1 MTVAG
6 KSSEQR
12 SFRKNIKHATAPL
25 CFGIYQL
32 NATRLNTTLNL
43 TSLGS
48 LLNEF
53 GIQVIRVYM
62 KLECHTPEYH
72 IVNYMHAVTILEL
85 CCVKFSNV

>member
-1 MTVAG
+1 M
-6 KSSEQR
+6 K
-12 SFRKNIKHATAPL
+12 
-25 CFGIYQL
+25 YQL
-32 NATRLNTTLNL
+32 NATRLNTILNL

-72 IVNYMHAVTILEL
+72 IVN
-85 CCVKFSNV
+85 